1 MDNVKKANMM
11 DEHAVILT
19 NDNKAYGWGLN
30 SHSQV
35 ANGTQTQS
43 TPVFIANNVRDVAA
57 GSWFSVLLHED
68 GRVVVWGKNT
78 SGVAGNG
85 STSEK
90 VGKTTAMT
98 IS

>member
-1 MDNVKKANMM
+1 MDNVKKASMM

-19 NDNKAYGWGLN
+19 NDNKVYGWGLN

-35 ANGTQTQS
+35 ASGTQTKS
-43 TPVFIANNVRDVAA
+43 TPVLIANNVRDVAA
-57 GSWFSVLLHED
+57 GSWFSVILQED
-68 GRVVVWGKNT
+68 GRVIVWGKNT

-90 VGKTTAMT
+90 VDKTTAMT

>member
-1 MDNVKKANMM
+1 MM

-68 GRVVVWGKNT
+68 GRVVVWGKT
-78 SGVAGNG
+78 HQELLVTALHP
-85 STSEK
+85 K
-90 VGKTTAMT
+90 RLGKPQL
-98 IS
+98 